1 MPSSR
6 GSNLMGGSSTKM
18 TRRQIAMAL
27 TAVPALAQ
35 TTPPSTATGP
45 APQPVSSLE
54 KAQGDVREVS
64 ERLRKIEIP
73 MDLEPAFTF
82 RP

>member
-6 GSNLMGGSSTKM
+6 GNNLTGSATKM
-18 TRRQIAMAL
+18 TRRQIAVAL
-27 TAVPALAQ
+27 VAVPALAQ
-35 TTPPSTATGP
+35 TPPQSTSTGP
-45 APQPVSSLE
+45 APQPVNSLE